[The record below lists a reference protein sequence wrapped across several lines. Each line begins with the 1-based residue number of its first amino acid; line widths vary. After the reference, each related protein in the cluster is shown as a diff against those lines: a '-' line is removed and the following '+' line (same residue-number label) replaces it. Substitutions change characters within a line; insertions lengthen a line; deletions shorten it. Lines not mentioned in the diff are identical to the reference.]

1 MSSLRLSHLLQQFYR
16 HAVPCL
22 PVVEAESDRFLG
34 FILRPEIDR
43 RSADLERLH
52 EEFTRIPA
60 ALLHEEIG
68 EEVLHALVEKS
79 PVPVL
84 DELGREHDRWSKAEV
99 FRRLAALEEHRE
111 EGRKGDRQGPLETE
125 AEPDGVQAPTE
136 GDWLSQLIL
145 ASLPHPLL
153 ATDLNG
159 QTLFYNETFV
169 SRILER
175 GPFKNTLALAE
186 RYFLEVN
193 RNALART
200 YSMGP
205 HPVDLL
211 FVSLTELHLTVEI
224 ATLEHDR
231 VIMGYLY
238 IFHDPEVTGLPHEI
252 MSRLEAGQDLD
263 SIMEDLEAGIIASM
277 LRRTGQ
283 NVSHAARALGVNR
296 STLQNK
302 IRRLDVNERFHRKV
316 EGPVRRM
323 RRKGT
328 DSVRVIPDAKS
339 FDFNGEQSAGQE
351 TGSKQASE
359 SKAETAKK
367 ASKKS
372 AKQSTKKSSKK
383 AATKPAKKS
392 SSSSSKK
399 AAKKASAS
407 AAKRSSEP

>member
-1 MSSLRLSHLLQQFYR
+1 VSSLRLSHLLQQFYR

-22 PVVEAESDRFLG
+22 PVVEAEGDRFLG
-34 FILRPEIDR
+34 FILRAEIDR
-43 RSADLERLH
+43 RASDLERLQ
-52 EEFTRIPA
+52 EEFTRIPS
-60 ALLHEEIG
+60 ALLHTQISDEA
-68 EEVLHALVEKS
+68 LHALGEKS

-84 DELGREHDRWSKAEV
+84 DELGREHTRWPKSELY
-99 FRRLAALEEHRE
+99 RRMAALEEE
-111 EGRKGDRQGPLETE
+111 QLEQPVQNDSVR
-125 AEPDGVQAPTE
+125 AEVISSQSE
-136 GDWLSQLIL
+136 GDWLSRLIL

-238 IFHDPEVTGLPHEI
+238 IFHDPEVAGLPHEI

-283 NVSHAARALGVNR
+283 NVSHAAKALGVNR

-302 IRRLDVNERFHRKV
+302 IRRLDVNERFHRRV
-316 EGPVRRM
+316 EGPVRRI
-323 RRKGT
+323 RKKGDET
-328 DSVRVIPDAKS
+328 LPVIPEAKAFV
-339 FDFNGEQSAGQE
+339 FDREE
-351 TGSKQASE
+351 ELPT
-359 SKAETAKK
+359 
-367 ASKKS
+367 
-372 AKQSTKKSSKK
+372 KK
-383 AATKPAKKS
+383 AATERRERKESREGARERPGKPTEKPAEKTSGKKDVT
-392 SSSSSKK
+392 K
-399 AAKKASAS
+399 AAKKASPKTAKGVAKK
-407 AAKRSSEP
+407 AAKKGAKASD

>member
-22 PVVEAESDRFLG
+22 PVVEAEGDRFLG
-34 FILRPEIDR
+34 FILRAEIDR
-43 RSADLERLH
+43 RASDLERLQ
-52 EEFTRIPA
+52 EEFTRIPS
-60 ALLHEEIG
+60 ALLHAQIG
-68 EEVLHALVEKS
+68 DEALHALGEKS

-84 DELGREHDRWSKAEV
+84 DELGREHTRWPKSELY
-99 FRRLAALEEHRE
+99 RRMAALEEEQRE
-111 EGRKGDRQGPLETE
+111 QPVQSGSLS
-125 AEPDGVQAPTE
+125 AEVVSAQSE

-200 YSMGP
+200 YSTGP

-238 IFHDPEVTGLPHEI
+238 IFHDPEVAGLPHEI

-283 NVSHAARALGVNR
+283 NVSHAAKALGVNR

-302 IRRLDVNERFHRKV
+302 IRRLDVNERFHRRV
-316 EGPVRRM
+316 EGPVRRI
-323 RRKGT
+323 RKKGEET
-328 DSVRVIPDAKS
+328 LPVIPEAKAFV
-339 FDFNGEQSAGQE
+339 FDREE
-351 TGSKQASE
+351 E
-359 SKAETAKK
+359 PPAKK
-367 ASKKS
+367 ATTERTEQERDRPGKPSEKTSGKKDVTK
-372 AKQSTKKSSKK
+372 ATKKATKK
-383 AATKPAKKS
+383 APPKTAKDVA
-392 SSSSSKK
+392 KK
-399 AAKKASAS
+399 AAKKG
-407 AAKRSSEP
+407 AKATD